1 MARTSERNSFLSKR
15 EMTYTIIE
23 QRRQL
28 TLTYLVM
35 SHSQHA
41 QMLVVRKEGKA
52 HARYNSFRSAFEL
65 LEAVG
70 REPHDAFDEV
80 HEDLPPLQKLEQRL
94 HKMEQ
99 MRQPPSGKPDQ
110 QTQKQM
116 QQQMEQ
122 MKQQM
127 KQQMEQQIEKM
138 KQQMEQQMEQMK
150 QQMEQMN
157 QQMLMQQE
165 MDHQKQNQMKQY
177 QLRTQQQIDVLR
189 EENKALRSRLDKQHD
204 VGVDEI

>member
-127 KQQMEQQIEKM
+127 KQQMEQQIEM
-138 KQQMEQQMEQMK
+138 KQQMEQTNQ
-150 QQMEQMN
+150 QMN

-204 VGVDEI
+204 VSVDEI

>member
-1 MARTSERNSFLSKR
+1 MYVYIWLDCELKW
-15 EMTYTIIE
+15 
-23 QRRQL
+23 QRVVYQL
-28 TLTYLVM
+28 CAGQM
-35 SHSQHA
+35 CQHSNMCHVSVLQHA

-127 KQQMEQQIEKM
+127 KQQMEQQIEM
-138 KQQMEQQMEQMK
+138 KQQMEQTNQ
-150 QQMEQMN
+150 QMN

-204 VGVDEI
+204 VSVDEI